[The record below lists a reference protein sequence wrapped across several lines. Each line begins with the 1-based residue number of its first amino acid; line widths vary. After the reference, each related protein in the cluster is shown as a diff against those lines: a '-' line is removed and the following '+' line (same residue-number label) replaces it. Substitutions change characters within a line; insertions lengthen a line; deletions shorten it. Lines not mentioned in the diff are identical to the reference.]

1 MVANIRSGSSPGG
14 ALHYNKEKVDR
25 DEAKILYW
33 QQMLEPFDKH
43 GRMDVDACMESFRP
57 YLEANR
63 RTTNTVFHV
72 SLNPSP
78 EDKLTDEQLREI
90 ANEYMQKMGYG
101 DQPYIVFKHKDI
113 DRHHLHIVSLR
124 IDENGRKI
132 SDSHEYDRSMSVLRE
147 LERKYNLH
155 PSIKGQEQTDREGLR
170 KVNYPEGNV
179 KQQVSSVVRS
189 CLRNY
194 KCSSYG
200 ELRTLLERFNV
211 SIEEHTG
218 TVDGRD
224 YAGIVY
230 GAMTDDGYGVG
241 TPFKSSKIGRDV
253 GYRAL
258 QKYYEKSKCQLKEE
272 GALDRL
278 RQCVRD
284 AMRPHNTRDE
294 FRRLLKADNMD
305 AIFRINPVGR
315 IYGVTFIDHNTGIV
329 ANGSLLGK
337 EFRRTPLT
345 SYIRR
350 RKRCNRSQNNV
361 RNSDENNGVTRQIP
375 FRESSIRYW
384 IWPMQGL
391 TKNSNAEYSDEKN
404 GDHISK
410 GYRCIENYMM
420 YSQGCIIHF
429 NHGMSHINGMYDV
442 EHRI

>member
-43 GRMDVDACMESFRP
+43 GRMDVDACMESFWP

-315 IYGVTFIDHNTGIV
+315 IYGITFIDHNTGIV

-375 FRESSIRYW
+375 FRESSIQYW

-391 TKNSNAEYSDEKN
+391 TRNSKKFNDKSEDGNE
-404 GDHISK
+404 GL
-410 GYRCIENYMM
+410 NYDSM
-420 YSQGCIIHF
+420 
-429 NHGMSHINGMYDV
+429 
-442 EHRI
+442 